1 MRNGKGW
8 MNGVINHKHH
18 YSFECVFSLLRITT
32 TSLLKIDWRHD
43 LEIRGMNNNGN
54 DDKDCVANNLQAS
67 FSIHKCQLNGCKTY
81 LVGCIMFAWE
91 V

>member
-1 MRNGKGW
+1 

-18 YSFECVFSLLRITT
+18 YSFECVLSLLRVTT

-54 DDKDCVANNLQAS
+54 DDKDCVVNNLQAS